1 MVEGPSQPP
10 EYPEETPSP
19 AGGWLTPLDIGEILS
34 TAFDL
39 YRQQFTKLLAIAAI
53 VIFPLQL
60 SQYYLVNE
68 VFATDFGRVDVDPV
82 TGSLTVTGGFV
93 RSVFVLT
100 IASLVAFLITLI
112 LLGAITRAAAGS
124 IAGLP
129 IEVGE
134 SYRFGLRRLGPLI
147 LVMVVVWMSL
157 FAGFILLVIPGI
169 FLAVKLSVSIQS
181 LVVENR
187 RGTKAIG
194 RSWELTKGHF
204 WHVLGAFLL
213 ALIIAAAVTGI
224 TGSIGGRSWL
234 LEAIFTSIGQILTQP
249 FVALVGIVIYLDLR
263 VREENLDL
271 PTLRAEMQ
279 QST

>member
-1 MVEGPSQPP
+1 MEGPSQPP

-19 AGGWLTPLDIGEILS
+19 TGGWLTPLDIGEILS

-39 YRQQFTKLLAIAAI
+39 YRQQFTKLIAIAAI
-53 VIFPLQL
+53 VIVPLQVI
-60 SQYYLVNE
+60 QYYLVNE
-68 VFATDFGRVDVDPV
+68 VFGTRFGRVQVDPV

-93 RSVFVLT
+93 RSIFVLT

-134 SYRFGLRRLGPLI
+134 SYRFGLQRLGPLL
-147 LVMVVVWMSL
+147 LVMLLVWVSL
-157 FAGFILLVIPGI
+157 LAGFILLVIPGI
-169 FLAVKLSVSIQS
+169 FLAVKFSVSVQS

-187 RGTKAIG
+187 RGTEAIG

-213 ALIIAAAVTGI
+213 ALIIAAAVSGI
-224 TGSIGGRSWL
+224 IGSIGGRSWL
-234 LEAIFTSIGQILTQP
+234 LEAIFTSIGQILSQP
-249 FVALVGIVIYLDLR
+249 FVALVAIVIYLDLR

-279 QST
+279 RSM